1 MKNNKIRLL
10 LFGSLLVVLVGCD
23 RVSKEIAREQLKG
36 KPAISYMHDTFR
48 LDYTENTGAFLG
60 LGAHLPHFINMLLFR
75 GLPLIVLL
83 LIAAYV
89 IYKRN
94 EMSIFVFLSFILIL
108 AGGFGNVLDR
118 FFFDRHVVDFLNV
131 GIDNLRTGIFNF
143 ADFYITTGVIALL
156 FFYRTKTEKKPVV
169 EDDNS

>member
-1 MKNNKIRLL
+1 
-10 LFGSLLVVLVGCD
+10 
-23 RVSKEIAREQLKG
+23 
-36 KPAISYMHDTFR
+36 
-48 LDYTENTGAFLG
+48 
-60 LGAHLPHFINMLLFR
+60 MLLFR

>member
-1 MKNNKIRLL
+1 MKSKIRLL
-10 LFGSLLVVLVGCD
+10 IFGLLLVVLVGCD
-23 RVSKEIAREQLKG
+23 RVSKEIARDQLKG

-60 LGAHLPHFINMLLFR
+60 LGARLPRFINLLLFR

-83 LIAAYV
+83 SIAVYV
-89 IYKRN
+89 LRKRN
-94 EMSIFVFLSFILIL
+94 EMSVYVFLAFILVL
-108 AGGFGNVLDR
+108 SGGFGNIIDR

-156 FFYRTKTEKKPVV
+156 FFYRTKTEKKPVI
-169 EDDNS
+169 EENNS

>member
-1 MKNNKIRLL
+1 MKSKIRLL
-10 LFGSLLVVLVGCD
+10 IFGLLLLVLVGCD
-23 RVSKEIAREQLKG
+23 RVSKEIARDQLKG

-60 LGAHLPHFINMLLFR
+60 LGARLPRFINLLLFR

-83 LIAAYV
+83 SIAVYV
-89 IYKRN
+89 LRKRN
-94 EMSIFVFLSFILIL
+94 EMSVYVFLAFILVL
-108 AGGFGNVLDR
+108 SGGFGNIIDR

-169 EDDNS
+169 EDTIS